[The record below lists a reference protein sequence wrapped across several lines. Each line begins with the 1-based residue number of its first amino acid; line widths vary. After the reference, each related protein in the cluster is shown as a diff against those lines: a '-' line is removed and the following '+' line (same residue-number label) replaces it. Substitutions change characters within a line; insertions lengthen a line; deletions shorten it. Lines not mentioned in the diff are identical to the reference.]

1 MRMTATFSL
10 FSTLRQSL
18 LAQSKS
24 GYTTANCARR
34 LVSTT
39 TTTATVSPFTRSY
52 SRPPAQRQQL
62 RLHHCSVSMLP
73 RIPFSEDFFFRQV
86 SVHHVR
92 CRTIF
97 HD

>member
-52 SRPPAQRQQL
+52 SRPPAQQQL

-86 SVHHVR
+86 RVHHVR
-92 CRTIF
+92 CKTIF